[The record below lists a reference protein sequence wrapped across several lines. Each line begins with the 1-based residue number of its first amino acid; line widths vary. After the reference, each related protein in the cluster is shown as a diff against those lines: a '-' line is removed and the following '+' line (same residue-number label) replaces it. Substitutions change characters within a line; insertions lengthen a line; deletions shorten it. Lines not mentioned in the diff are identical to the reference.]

1 MSLEAVN
8 QKETRVESH
17 TEDLV
22 SEDAKNLED
31 QVVSTTATGEEA
43 NLRGDSVDDMAAVDK
58 TTLPPQDK
66 EARTPS
72 HAPSV
77 DAVDDLDTFK
87 TAARTLLSI
96 HRDEIAQRDEQISK
110 LRGELLRVR
119 EGLQALEKQSVLGEP
134 FQDSD
139 GFGDNQELGKDSS
152 EQVKSISDWSLLDL
166 SEKEQVVDMNA
177 HLTESSNSA
186 STQRMRTM
194 LVLALV
200 AKALEEYVLTPNYLL
215 EDDDELRYILSRMTD
230 TRKKAQFRSLLLSIA
245 EGDGLKEPVKL
256 FRVETALNSIMKP
269 FEAMFQEDFRDKLRS
284 RLEQLLEGVMT
295 AWEPVQHYE
304 SHLEVSTVAKVSGRQ
319 WMSLHFGGD
328 RANLVMVNS
337 DVFETD
343 PVLMVVFPKVC
354 VIDRSKKSAFTTVFP
369 GVVFQKSQATIAA
382 ADAEVKG
389 IEIPAILDTEPL
401 PTQHLEGML
410 KGSPDADEADS
421 RVTGSDSDGSSAS
434 GDETDGGSET
444 ESNDG
449 DGEA

>member
-1 MSLEAVN
+1 MSLEGVSEN
-8 QKETRVESH
+8 ETKVESH
-17 TEDLV
+17 TENVV

-31 QVVSTTATGEEA
+31 QVVSTDATGEEVKVKS
-43 NLRGDSVDDMAAVDK
+43 DSVEDMAAVDK
-58 TTLPPQDK
+58 ATLPHDDK
-66 EARTPS
+66 EARTQS
-72 HAPSV
+72 HAPCV

-87 TAARTLLSI
+87 IAARTLLSI
-96 HRDEIAQRDEQISK
+96 HRDEIAHRDEQISK

-119 EGLQALEKQSVLGEP
+119 EGLQALEKQSFLGEP

-139 GFGDNQELGKDSS
+139 GFGDKQELRNDSS

-166 SEKEQVVDMNA
+166 SEKEHVLDINA

-230 TRKKAQFRSLLLSIA
+230 TGKKTHFRSLLLSIA
-245 EGDGLKEPVKL
+245 EADGLKEPVKL
-256 FRVETALNSIMKP
+256 FRVENALNSIMKP

-284 RLEQLLEGVMT
+284 RLEQLFEDVMT

-304 SHLEVSTVAKVSGRQ
+304 SHFEVSTVAKVSGRQ
-319 WMSLHFGGD
+319 WMSLLFEGD
-328 RANLVMVNS
+328 TANLVM
-337 DVFETD
+337 
-343 PVLMVVFPKVC
+343 VC

-389 IEIPAILDTEPL
+389 IEIPAVLDTEPL
-401 PTQHLEGML
+401 PTQHLEEML
-410 KGSPDADEADS
+410 KETPDADEADS
-421 RVTGSDSDGSSAS
+421 RVTGSDSEGSSAS
-434 GDETDGGSET
+434 GDKTDGGSET

-449 DGEA
+449 DVEA